1 MTFLG
6 IVRRGEVMTKTSAVL
21 MIGEGIA
28 GVQASLDLAESGFKG
43 LPRRKNSKYRRAN
56 GTAG

>member
-1 MTFLG
+1 
-6 IVRRGEVMTKTSAVL
+6 MTKTSAVL